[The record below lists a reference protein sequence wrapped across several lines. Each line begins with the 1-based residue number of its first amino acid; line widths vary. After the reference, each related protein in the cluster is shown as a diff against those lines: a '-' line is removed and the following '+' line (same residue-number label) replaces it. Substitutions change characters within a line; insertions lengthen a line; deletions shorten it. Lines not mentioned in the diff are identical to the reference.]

1 MERDR
6 KLVYIK
12 ACPYCRVNKKTI
24 RMKDILKLEC
34 GDMNAVEKIKE
45 IPIQLKCTKNKD
57 KDVISI
63 LDIITLIHEADPQ
76 IIVIN
81 EGEKDVVL
89 EYQEI
94 KKEKK
99 TFFGFK
105 TFGIVMITF
114 LGSAFSIMSF
124 NNDISVNV
132 LFSQI
137 YYLMTGVQPGGITVI
152 DIFYSIGIAVGIL
165 VFFDHF
171 GKKRFSDDPTPTEI
185 ELRKHQEDSRSVI
198 IDNLEKRGKVR

>member
-1 MERDR
+1 MELNK
-6 KLVYIK
+6 KLIYIK
-12 ACPYCRVNKKTI
+12 ACSYCRVNKKSI
-24 RMKDILKLEC
+24 CLKDILQIEC
-34 GDMNAVEKIKE
+34 ADKNVEEQIKK
-45 IPIQLKCTKNKD
+45 IPIKLNFTRRTGRN
-57 KDVISI
+57 VISI
-63 LDIITLIHEADPQ
+63 LDIISMIHDLDPR

-89 EYQEI
+89 EYQEK

-99 TFFGFK
+99 ALLGFK
-105 TFGIVMITF
+105 TVAVVMITF

-124 NNDISVNV
+124 NNDISVTA

-137 YYLMTGVQPGGITVI
+137 YYLMTGIQPEGITVI

-171 GKKRFSDDPTPTEI
+171 GQKRFSDNPTPTEI
-185 ELRKHQEDSRSVI
+185 ELAKYQKDSQSVI
-198 IDNLEKRGKVR
+198 IENFEKKE